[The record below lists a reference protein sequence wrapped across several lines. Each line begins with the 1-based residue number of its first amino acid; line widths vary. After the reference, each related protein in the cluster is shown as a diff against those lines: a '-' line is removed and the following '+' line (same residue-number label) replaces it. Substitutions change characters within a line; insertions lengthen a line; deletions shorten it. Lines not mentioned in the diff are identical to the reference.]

1 MKKSLLALALGGL
14 GIGVTEF
21 TIMGMLPDVASDLGV
36 SIPEA
41 GYLISAYA
49 LGVVVGAPLLVVG
62 MNRFSPT
69 KTLILLMVLFT
80 LFNGLSIIAP
90 DYNFLLASR
99 FIAGLPHG
107 AFFGVGSVVASRIA
121 DRGKEAQAVATMFS
135 GLTVANL
142 LGVPIGTY
150 IGHHYSW
157 RYTFLL
163 IAFIGV
169 LTILA
174 LKFWMPKTEVRESNK
189 SPWKDFAI
197 FKNANIWFMVLIFSF
212 GPAALFAWI
221 SYIAPLM
228 SEVSGINSRFL
239 PYIMILAGL
248 GMFVGNMIGG
258 KLTDRFSPSKVVVGV
273 MVLQILCMVL
283 IYFVA
288 SNAYANLLMTFITGV
303 ATFALVPSLTL
314 LLLNSVKSDAEM
326 LVASLGPACFNI
338 ANALGA
344 YFGGLPIDSGYGYT
358 SPVLVGAL
366 LSLIGIGITLLYFK
380 QEKKSKIVL
389 KKVNSEKL
397 ADCA

>member
-1 MKKSLLALALGGL
+1 MKKSLFALALGGL

-21 TIMGMLPDVASDLGV
+21 TIMGMLPDVASDLEV

-69 KTLILLMVLFT
+69 KALILLMVLFT

-157 RYTFLL
+157 RYTFL
-163 IAFIGV
+163 
-169 LTILA
+169 
-174 LKFWMPKTEVRESNK
+174 
-189 SPWKDFAI
+189 
-197 FKNANIWFMVLIFSF
+197 
-212 GPAALFAWI
+212 
-221 SYIAPLM
+221 
-228 SEVSGINSRFL
+228 
-239 PYIMILAGL
+239 
-248 GMFVGNMIGG
+248 
-258 KLTDRFSPSKVVVGV
+258 
-273 MVLQILCMVL
+273 Q
-283 IYFVA
+283 
-288 SNAYANLLMTFITGV
+288 
-303 ATFALVPSLTL
+303 
-314 LLLNSVKSDAEM
+314 
-326 LVASLGPACFNI
+326 
-338 ANALGA
+338 
-344 YFGGLPIDSGYGYT
+344 
-358 SPVLVGAL
+358 
-366 LSLIGIGITLLYFK
+366 
-380 QEKKSKIVL
+380 
-389 KKVNSEKL
+389 
-397 ADCA
+397 

>member
-21 TIMGMLPDVASDLGV
+21 TIMGMLPDVAKDLSV
-36 SIPEA
+36 TIPEA

-62 MNRFSPT
+62 LNKFSPT

-80 LFNGLSIIAP
+80 IFNGLSIIAP

-107 AFFGVGSVVASRIA
+107 AFFGVGSVVASRLA

-142 LGVPIGTY
+142 LGVPLGTY
-150 IGHHYSW
+150 IGHHFSW

-163 IAFIGV
+163 IALIGI

-174 LKFWMPKTEVRESNK
+174 LKFWLPKTEARKYKEN
-189 SPWKDFAI
+189 PWKDFSI
-197 FKNANIWFMVLIFSF
+197 FKNGNIWFMVLIFSV
-212 GPAALFAWI
+212 GPGALFAWI

-228 SEVSGINSRFL
+228 SEVSGIDARYL
-239 PYIMILAGL
+239 PYIMVLAGL
-248 GMFVGNMIGG
+248 GMFVGNLIGG
-258 KLTDRFSPSKVVVGV
+258 KLTDTFSASTVVISVL
-273 MVLQILCMVL
+273 VLQILCMLL
-283 IYFVA
+283 IYYTA
-288 SNAYANLLMTFITGV
+288 ANAYANLLMTFLTGV

-344 YFGGLPIDSGYGYT
+344 YLGGLPIDKGYGYT

-366 LSLIGIGITLLYFK
+366 MSVAGIIITVLYIR
-380 QEKKSKIVL
+380 KSKKTQLATQEI
-389 KKVNSEKL
+389 KNTL

>member
-21 TIMGMLPDVASDLGV
+21 TIMGMLPDVAKDLQV

-62 MNRFSPT
+62 LNKFSPT
-69 KTLILLMVLFT
+69 KILIILMALFT
-80 LFNGLSIIAP
+80 IFNGLSIIAP

-107 AFFGVGSVVASRIA
+107 AFFGVGSVVASRLA
-121 DRGKEAQAVATMFS
+121 DKGKEAQAVATMFS
-135 GLTVANL
+135 GLTIANL

-163 IAFIGV
+163 IAFIGI

-174 LKFWMPKTEVRESNK
+174 LKLWMPKTEPRATKEN
-189 SPWKDFAI
+189 PWQDFSI
-197 FKNANIWFMVLIFSF
+197 FQNSNIWFMVLIFSL
-212 GPAALFAWI
+212 GPGALFAWI

-228 SEVSGINSRFL
+228 SEVSGISNSYL

-248 GMFVGNMIGG
+248 GMFVGNLIGG
-258 KLTDRFSPSKVVVGV
+258 KLTDKFSPATVVLSV
-273 MVLQILCMVL
+273 MGLQIVCMLL
-283 IYFVA
+283 IYFIA
-288 SNAYANLLMTFITGV
+288 SNALANLLMTFLTGV

-344 YFGGLPIDSGYGYT
+344 YFGGLPLDHGFGYT

-366 LSLIGIGITLLYFK
+366 MSLAGILITVLYVK
-380 QEKKSKIVL
+380 KTNKIEIIEEKNLV
-389 KKVNSEKL
+389 
-397 ADCA
+397 AD

>member
-21 TIMGMLPDVASDLGV
+21 TIMGMLPDVAKDLQV

-62 MNRFSPT
+62 LNKFSPT
-69 KTLILLMVLFT
+69 KILIILMALFT
-80 LFNGLSIIAP
+80 IFNGLSIIAP

-107 AFFGVGSVVASRIA
+107 AFFGVGSVVASRLA
-121 DRGKEAQAVATMFS
+121 DKGKEAQAVATMFS
-135 GLTVANL
+135 GLTIANL

-163 IAFIGV
+163 IAFIGI

-174 LKFWMPKTEVRESNK
+174 LKLWMPQTEPKATKEN
-189 SPWKDFAI
+189 PWQDFSI
-197 FKNANIWFMVLIFSF
+197 FQNSNIWFMVLIFSL
-212 GPAALFAWI
+212 GPGALFAWI

-228 SEVSGINSRFL
+228 SEVSGISNSYL

-248 GMFVGNMIGG
+248 GMFVGNLIGG
-258 KLTDRFSPSKVVVGV
+258 MLTDKFSPSTVVISV
-273 MVLQILCMVL
+273 MGLQIVCMLL
-283 IYFVA
+283 IYFTA
-288 SNAYANLLMTFITGV
+288 SNALANLLMTFLTGV

-344 YFGGLPIDSGYGYT
+344 YFGGLPLDHGFGYT

-366 LSLIGIGITLLYFK
+366 MSLAGILITVLYVRK
-380 QEKKSKIVL
+380 TNKIEIIEEKNIV
-389 KKVNSEKL
+389 
-397 ADCA
+397 AD